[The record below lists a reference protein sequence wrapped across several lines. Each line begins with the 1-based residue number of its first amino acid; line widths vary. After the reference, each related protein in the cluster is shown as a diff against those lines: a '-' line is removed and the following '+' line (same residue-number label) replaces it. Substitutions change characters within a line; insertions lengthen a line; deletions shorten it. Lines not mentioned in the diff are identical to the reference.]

1 VLVTFSPVIR
11 RTPQAVEGNFIIERE
26 MRREAEWGKPVWN
39 HGNHRSGGGSDG
51 VQRRREYG
59 AAAHDVPKLPGH
71 AELAPGPERSAE
83 VAAAVSG
90 ENGRVGGQRELPQLI
105 NTSLLLK

>member
-1 VLVTFSPVIR
+1 MLVTFSPVIR
-11 RTPQAVEGNFIIERE
+11 RTPLAVEDNLIIERE
-26 MRREAEWGKPVWN
+26 MGREADRGNPVWN

-59 AAAHDVPKLPGH
+59 AAALDVPKLSGH
-71 AELAPGPERSAE
+71 AELAPGPERSGE
-83 VAAAVSG
+83 VVATVSG

-105 NTSLLLK
+105 NTSPLLK

>member
-1 VLVTFSPVIR
+1 MLVTFSPVIR
-11 RTPQAVEGNFIIERE
+11 RTPSAVEGDFVVEHE
-26 MRREAEWGKPVWN
+26 MGREADRGKPVWN

-51 VQRRREYG
+51 VQSRREYG
-59 AAAHDVPKLPGH
+59 AAARDVPKLSGH

-83 VAAAVSG
+83 LAATVSG